1 MANNITV
8 VHKVKVK
15 KFRGL
20 RNLEIDLGKR
30 LTVICGKNGTSK
42 STILGVI
49 AQIFSFRRD
58 YSKSPAEIL
67 SFKTLTG
74 ENFKSKFQD
83 HFRFSET
90 FDTAGSMDVEISLYD
105 GAEKAEKNPTLALYA
120 YQDRAKA
127 RPVVRG
133 NTKINGASSS
143 RNVTH
148 PVIYLS
154 LNRLMPITLRT
165 SYVKRDVEYLQNNID
180 EFRALNNQLL
190 NKEGISVVT
199 ATEGTIKSAVVH
211 GDDYDQES
219 VSAGEDNVGQLLQA
233 LFSFKKLKEEY
244 PDYHGG
250 VLLIDEAD
258 AGLFP
263 AAQIQFID
271 ILAKQ
276 AKALDLQ
283 VVLTSHS
290 PTMIEYIHQ
299 MSSIDRQGNFKTIYL
314 TDSLGP
320 IRVAEDYSWARIH
333 ADLLI
338 KTAGVGSGIS
348 LPKINVYFEDKE
360 AVDFFDAV
368 LTNQKIRKLLNPLKN
383 ITLGC
388 TNYKQLIDK
397 KIPEFYR
404 NSLIVFDADV
414 TGVDDVF
421 NVVKLP
427 GLLPPDQLL
436 FDFLYKL
443 PADDPFWA
451 NNPHFFTKPVFIKI
465 SQPIIA
471 RLKLTAADGQ
481 DFDLLTKIKAVK
493 TDGGKE
499 RTRDFFK
506 NFYKTPEIQSVVT
519 GGVKFNPFRLW
530 SAQNNVQAEAFRLSF
545 VKSLMGVLTRGVGI
559 NASSLIYINEEGKVC
574 TTY

>member
-1 MANNITV
+1 MAKNITV
-8 VHKVKVK
+8 VHKVKVN

-20 RNLEIDLGKR
+20 EDVEIDLGKR

-49 AQIFSFRRD
+49 AQIFSFRKD
-58 YSKSPAEIL
+58 YSKIPAEML
-67 SFKTLTG
+67 PFKTLTG
-74 ENFKSKFQD
+74 DSFKSKFQE
-83 HFRFSET
+83 HFRFSEK
-90 FDTAGSMDVEISLYD
+90 FDVPGSMDVEIFLYD
-105 GAEKAEKNPTLALYA
+105 GAEMVEINPTLGLYA
-120 YQDRAKA
+120 SQDRSKA

-154 LNRLMPITLRT
+154 LNRLMPITLRS
-165 SYVKRDVEYLQNNID
+165 SYVRRDVEYLEANID
-180 EFRALNNQLL
+180 EFRALNNKLL

-271 ILAKQ
+271 ILARQ
-276 AKALDLQ
+276 AKLLNLQ

-299 MSSIDRQGNFKTIYL
+299 LSSVDRQGNFKTIYL

-320 IRVAEDYSWARIH
+320 IRVAQDYSWARIH

-338 KTAGVGSGIS
+338 KTAGIGSGIS
-348 LPKINVYFEDKE
+348 LPKVNVYFEDKE

-368 LTNQKIRKLLNPLKN
+368 FTNQKVRKLLSPLKN

-388 TNYKQLIDK
+388 GNYKQLIEK
-397 KIPEFYR
+397 KIPEFCR

-414 TGVDDVF
+414 IGVDDIF

-427 GLLPPDQLL
+427 GLLPPDQLI

-443 PADDPFWA
+443 PATDSFWA
-451 NNPHFFTKPVFIKI
+451 NNPKFFTRSVFTRVA
-465 SQPIIA
+465 QPIIA
-471 RLKLTAADGQ
+471 RLNITAADGT

-493 TDGGKE
+493 GDGGKE

-506 NFYKTPEIQSVVT
+506 DFYKTDEIQSVVQ

-530 SAQNNVQAEAFRLSF
+530 LAQNPLQAEAFRLSF

-559 NASSLIYINEEGKVC
+559 NASSLIYIDEEGKIC
-574 TTY
+574 TSY

>member
-1 MANNITV
+1 VAKNVTV
-8 VHKVKVK
+8 VHKIKIN

-20 RNLEIDLGKR
+20 DGIEIGLGKR

-49 AQIFSFRRD
+49 AQIFSFRTD
-58 YSKSPAEIL
+58 YSTVPAQTL
-67 SFKTLTG
+67 PFKTLTG
-74 ENFKSKFQD
+74 DNFKSKFQD
-83 HFRFSET
+83 HFRFSEK
-90 FDTAGSMDVEISLYD
+90 FDVPGSMDVEISLYD
-105 GAEKAEKNPTLALYA
+105 GAEQVEKKPTLGLYDSK
-120 YQDRAKA
+120 DRSKA

-133 NTKINGASSS
+133 NTKVNGASSS

-154 LNRLMPITLRT
+154 LNRLMPITLRGL
-165 SYVKRDVEYLQNNID
+165 YVKRDVEFLEANID
-180 EFRALNNQLL
+180 EFRALNNKLL
-190 NKEGISVVT
+190 NKNGLSVVT

-233 LFSFKKLKEEY
+233 LFSFKKLKSEY

-276 AKALDLQ
+276 AKLLDLQ

-290 PTMIEYIHQ
+290 PTMIESIHQ
-299 MSSIDRQGNFKTIYL
+299 LSELDREGNFKTIYL
-314 TDSLGP
+314 TDSFGS
-320 IRVAEDYSWARIH
+320 IRVGENYSWARIH
-333 ADLLI
+333 ADLLT
-338 KTAGVGSGIS
+338 KTAGGGSGVP
-348 LPKINVYFEDKE
+348 LPKVNVYFEDKE
-360 AVDFFDAV
+360 AVDLFDAI
-368 LTNQKIRKLLNPLKN
+368 LTSVKVRKLLSPLRN

-388 TNYKQLIDK
+388 GNYKQLIEK

-404 NSLIVFDADV
+404 NSVIVFDADV
-414 TGVDDVF
+414 DGVDDIF

-443 PADDPFWA
+443 PADDSFWMD
-451 NNPHFFTKPVFIKI
+451 NNCFFTKKVFTQIAH
-465 SQPIIA
+465 PIVT
-471 RLKLTAADGQ
+471 RLNITAADGVV
-481 DFDLLTKIKAVK
+481 FDLGSKVRSFKDASS
-493 TDGGKE
+493 KE
-499 RTRDFFK
+499 RTREVFK
-506 NFYKTPEIQSVVT
+506 AFYKTDEIQALLK
-519 GGVKFNPFRLW
+519 GGVKFNPFRMW
-530 SAQNNVQAEAFRLSF
+530 VSRNAEAAEAFRNEF
-545 VKSLMGVLTRGVGI
+545 VRSLMGVLSRGIGI
-559 NASSLIYINEEGKVC
+559 NASSLIYFDESGKVR